1 MDISSLLRDASLR
14 CDPPNYSKLAER
26 LRVEPSAVSNW
37 RNGRALPDV
46 VSCEKIAKITG
57 FSALAVIA
65 AINKQQKKSNTAK
78 AVWRRIAAAA
88 VVVLASGF
96 TTLPSHAADDLNAT
110 ATMHYAKWREL
121 ARFLSRQL
129 RRLIL
134 YGHKILKN
142 HHGSPALL
150 AA

>member
-14 CDPPNYSKLAER
+14 CDPPNYSGLAER

-46 VSCEKIAKITG
+46 VSCDKLAKITG

-65 AINKQQKKSNTAK
+65 AVNEQREKSGAAK
-78 AVWRRIAAAA
+78 AVWRRIAATA
-88 VVVLASGF
+88 VVVLATGL
-96 TTLPSHAADDLNAT
+96 TVLPSHAGDLNTT
-110 ATMHYAKWREL
+110 ATMHYAKLGEL

-129 RRLIL
+129 RRIL
-134 YGHKILKN
+134 FGQKLLEIR
-142 HHGSPALL
+142 HGSPALL